1 MMLRLFTIWIM
12 VFCQI
17 QAQSTSFP
25 LESVAV
31 EGTAISKE
39 IVLELAGLH
48 IGAPVD
54 KAAIEAASQ
63 KLSDTG
69 LFESVNYNYA
79 SGPNRGYAVTL
90 QAADPRAFS
99 NASIDVAGVNED
111 EVWRWLAARYPTLNH
126 KVPANG
132 AAQTFVAGKIEEHL
146 GSGVLEGHHLTAKL
160 EADVMR
166 RGGNS
171 NISFQPDPLPRIATI
186 TFAGQSELTSEQL
199 ADLIPKDMRE
209 QGYTDRGFRQAVELN
224 LRRAYEDRGMYR
236 VGFPSIVARPGPGWT
251 VSVATSIEE
260 GAKYTLGDVQIDSK
274 NALGDK
280 LPMEAM
286 LNAAKFRKGA
296 LANWTQIQ
304 NSIWE
309 LEKPVKRLGYF
320 HAAAQTERVFQDNQH
335 ILDLKISM
343 NLGPIHKFGQLLITG
358 LPPDLE
364 AQARKAWSF
373 KPGDPFDYDYP
384 RDFFQAFFHSVDS
397 RQFKKYSVKLQPGA
411 GDNVM
416 DFALIFEPL

>member
-1 MMLRLFTIWIM
+1 VSRIFIIWI
-12 VFCQI
+12 VVLYQI

-25 LESVAV
+25 LESVSI
-31 EGTAISKE
+31 EGTTWSKDA
-39 IVLELAGLH
+39 VLDLAGLH

-63 KLSDTG
+63 RLSDTG
-69 LFESVNYNYA
+69 MFESVNYSYA
-79 SGPNRGYAVTL
+79 TGPNRGYAVTL
-90 QAADPRAFS
+90 QVTDPRLLS

-111 EVWRWLAARYPTLNH
+111 EVWGWLAARFPTLNH

-132 AAQTFVAGKIEEHL
+132 AAQNFLGRKIEEHL
-146 GSGVLEGHHLTAKL
+146 GAALEGHHVSAKL
-160 EADVMR
+160 KADVMH
-166 RGGNS
+166 GGKS
-171 NISFQPDPLPRIATI
+171 NVSFQPDPLPRIAAISFT
-186 TFAGQSELTSEQL
+186 GQSELTSEQL

-209 QGYTDRGFRQAVELN
+209 QGYTDRSFRQAVELN
-224 LRRAYEDRGMYR
+224 LRRAYEEHGMYR
-236 VGFPSIVARPGPGWT
+236 VRFPGITAQREPGWT
-251 VSVATSIEE
+251 VSVTTSIEE
-260 GAKYTLGDVQIDSK
+260 GAKYTLGEVQVSGD
-274 NALGDK
+274 NVLGDE
-280 LPMEAM
+280 LPIDAM
-286 LNAAKFRKGA
+286 LKAGKFRKGE

-320 HAAAQTERVFQDNQH
+320 HAAATAQRIYHDDQH

-343 NLGPIHKFGQLLITG
+343 NLGPIHKFGQLQITG

-364 AQARKAWSF
+364 AQARKTWNLKA
-373 KPGDPFDYDYP
+373 GDPFDYDYP
-384 RDFFQAFFHSVDS
+384 RDFLQAFFRSVDS

-416 DFALIFEPL
+416 DFALIFEPH

>member
-1 MMLRLFTIWIM
+1 VSRIFIIWI
-12 VFCQI
+12 VVLYQI

-25 LESVAV
+25 LESVSI
-31 EGTAISKE
+31 EGTTWSKDA
-39 IVLELAGLH
+39 VLDLAGLH

-63 KLSDTG
+63 RLSDTG
-69 LFESVNYNYA
+69 MFESVNYSYA
-79 SGPNRGYAVTL
+79 TGPNRGYAVTL
-90 QAADPRAFS
+90 QVTDPRLLS
-99 NASIDVAGVNED
+99 NASIDVPGVNED
-111 EVWRWLAARYPTLNH
+111 EVWQWLAARYPTLNH

-132 AAQTFVAGKIEEHL
+132 AAQSFLGRKIEEHL
-146 GSGVLEGHHLTAKL
+146 GAALEGHHVTAKL
-160 EADVMR
+160 EADVMH
-166 RGGNS
+166 GGKS
-171 NISFQPDPLPRIATI
+171 NISFQPDPLPRIAAISFT
-186 TFAGQSELTSEQL
+186 GQSELTSEQL

-209 QGYTDRGFRQAVELN
+209 QGYTDRSFRQAVELN
-224 LRRAYEDRGMYR
+224 LRRAYEEHGMYR
-236 VGFPSIVARPGPGWT
+236 VRFPGITAQREPGWT
-251 VSVATSIEE
+251 VSVTTSIEE
-260 GAKYTLGDVQIDSK
+260 GAKFTLGEVQVSGD
-274 NALGDK
+274 NVLGDQ
-280 LPMEAM
+280 LPIDAM
-286 LNAAKFRKGA
+286 LKAAKFRKGE

-320 HAAAQTERVFQDNQH
+320 HAAATAQRIYHDDQH

-343 NLGPIHKFGQLLITG
+343 NLGPIHKFGQLQITG

-364 AQARKAWSF
+364 AQARKTWSL

-384 RDFFQAFFHSVDS
+384 RDFLQSLFRSVDS

-416 DFALIFEPL
+416 DFALIFEPR